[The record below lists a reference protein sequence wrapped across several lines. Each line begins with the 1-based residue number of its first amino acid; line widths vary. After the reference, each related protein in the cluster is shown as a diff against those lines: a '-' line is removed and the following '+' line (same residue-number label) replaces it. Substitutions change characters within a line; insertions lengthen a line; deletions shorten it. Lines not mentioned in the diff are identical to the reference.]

1 MRDSITYFFII
12 INTMINKKNYNLDI
26 EKIIEIAKKYEIE
39 SSKEDFKL
47 ILEESKRFKIN
58 VLFVGSFSAGK
69 SALLNC
75 LIGKNILEESQAP
88 ETAIAT
94 ELYDSEEEYTV
105 LNKEDGS
112 RKIITSKISEED
124 IKNSK
129 YIECYVSSENI
140 KKLSDYTIVDT
151 PGFDSGIERHNKA
164 LMQYIGTGTAYV
176 LVVDVEKGTLSKS
189 VLNFIDEIMGY
200 EADIIVV
207 LNKCDKKNKEEV
219 KIIKSGIE
227 KSLKL
232 NLFKE
237 ILVLEASIFDED
249 ISNKLY
255 NLIKKFDPQYLYEKN
270 IMKLFSDKIGI
281 LSNGIELIRRNQ
293 DFDEKKYNE
302 EISNREK
309 IKRVMI
315 ENLSDEKEKIQ
326 NDLNDKQKYEIL
338 DSISMELNSNIDKLV
353 ISYKGGEDLFKR
365 RIVEIIRPALIK
377 KIDNVSKELFKEII
391 ENINLNRI
399 EIEDNS
405 VDIKEVMENLMNQL
419 KGLENGN
426 FMKLPERRNF
436 NTGDSEA
443 SSKLSNVYMGVT
455 SALAIA
461 TNVVAPVLELVIVF
475 LPVIIKLVKLAIG
488 GSEEE
493 QLKSEIQN
501 KVIPE
506 IVNNLESQVEK
517 ILSELSDEMI
527 QNINNNINEILTVEN
542 EALERIKAKKLEEK
556 EKFDKF
562 VEEIDK
568 DIKIVKEIGE
578 KYGK

>member
-1 MRDSITYFFII
+1 
-12 INTMINKKNYNLDI
+12 MINKKNYNLDI

-391 ENINLNRI
+391 ENINLNSI

-405 VDIKEVMENLMNQL
+405 VDIKEVM
-419 KGLENGN
+419 
-426 FMKLPERRNF
+426 
-436 NTGDSEA
+436 
-443 SSKLSNVYMGVT
+443 
-455 SALAIA
+455 
-461 TNVVAPVLELVIVF
+461 
-475 LPVIIKLVKLAIG
+475 
-488 GSEEE
+488 
-493 QLKSEIQN
+493 
-501 KVIPE
+501 
-506 IVNNLESQVEK
+506 
-517 ILSELSDEMI
+517 
-527 QNINNNINEILTVEN
+527 
-542 EALERIKAKKLEEK
+542 
-556 EKFDKF
+556 
-562 VEEIDK
+562 
-568 DIKIVKEIGE
+568 
-578 KYGK
+578 